1 MNPTTRTTAFLTL
14 LLAAC
19 AGAAG
24 AGTKVFQ
31 ADHVAPQMKSFD
43 DEAERAMLR
52 DPYEHARLGD
62 MSRAS
67 GNLDQARAE
76 DRAAAEGFANFA
88 DKFTGSEWRLVFR
101 SIAADRYLRGADW
114 AAAASEAKKLIDDP
128 QSNDT
133 SRAIGARYAAGA
145 WQQVATAETR
155 AGRIEPLRELY
166 ALQRKGQEP
175 KPRVPPDPWKRF
187 VEYTDLYES
196 LWKLDPQAKPDTAG
210 GAGIDPAGMAL
221 FAARV
226 EFAYDNIEDA
236 RRRFDAVINAWPS
249 RADIL
254 ETAVPLYLETFVVLK
269 DDPGFEAAVVRM
281 RALVEVEA
289 GKAAAAAKAPS
300 ATPEQKKDA
309 EGLAK
314 LEAQLAK
321 QQQGLGFNAAKRL
334 LDAGQYAGAA
344 AAFEKFADEN
354 RDNPDAPN
362 AYYNAALAWEKAKEP
377 RKALALRERILAD
390 YPDSKIAPQ
399 TVLAVAATKA
409 REKDHAG
416 AQKLYQSYLD
426 WWPQA
431 PQRCLALYNL
441 GVEVESQGRKLEA
454 AQKYKAF
461 AAEES
466 CLKEDA
472 DNSARVLFHAGD
484 LFLEAK
490 KKDDAYAMWRAVAAL
505 TGVKDTVAL
514 SQVEEAK
521 RRLKKAGK

>member
-145 WQQVATAETR
+145 WQQVATATR

-300 ATPEQKKDA
+300 ATPEH
-309 EGLAK
+309 LAAMK
-314 LEAQLAK
+314 
-321 QQQGLGFNAAKRL
+321 
-334 LDAGQYAGAA
+334 AA
-344 AAFEKFADEN
+344 A
-354 RDNPDAPN
+354 PDFRLYWDN
-362 AYYNAALAWEKAKEP
+362 AYAVHHLTD
-377 RKALALRERILAD
+377 ERVAIANILD
-390 YPDSKIAPQ
+390 
-399 TVLAVAATKA
+399 LCA
-409 REKDHAG
+409 RYGHRIVHRVRVHVEDHAG
-416 AQKLYQSYLD
+416 RTGWRSSQPRRRT
-426 WWPQA
+426 WPG
-431 PQRCLALYNL
+431 C
-441 GVEVESQGRKLEA
+441 
-454 AQKYKAF
+454 
-461 AAEES
+461 
-466 CLKEDA
+466 
-472 DNSARVLFHAGD
+472 
-484 LFLEAK
+484 
-490 KKDDAYAMWRAVAAL
+490 WR
-505 TGVKDTVAL
+505 G
-514 SQVEEAK
+514 
-521 RRLKKAGK
+521 